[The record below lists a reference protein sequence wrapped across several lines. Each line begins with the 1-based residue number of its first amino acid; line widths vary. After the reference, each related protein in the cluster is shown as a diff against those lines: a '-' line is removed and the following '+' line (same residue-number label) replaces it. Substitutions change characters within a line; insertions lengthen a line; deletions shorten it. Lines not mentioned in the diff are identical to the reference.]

1 MFEPNRSREAETLRG
16 SRSRFFPVSLA
27 IHGAG
32 LLAVIGASLWSVDE
46 PPDPP
51 VPITWVSTSPPAP
64 AAARLSRT
72 GAPPLPAAR
81 RRTGSRAIVAPAE
94 VPDRLPVAASLPES
108 TRELEPGI
116 GAPGAP
122 SGGDG
127 EGAVAGVEGGTG
139 RDLNDPGSGDQ
150 ILRPGGDVHAPV
162 LVRRV
167 EPVYPEAARKARLE
181 GNVVLEA
188 IITSRGEIEEVRVVT
203 SGGLFLDASARDA
216 VERWKYRPATLNGR
230 AVRVLLTVTIRFR
243 LH

>member
-1 MFEPNRSREAETLRG
+1 MFEPHRSREAETLMG

-32 LLAVIGASLWSVDE
+32 LLAVLGASLWSVDE

-51 VPITWVSTSPPAP
+51 VPIKWVSPSPPAP
-64 AAARLSRT
+64 AAARRSRT
-72 GAPPLPAAR
+72 AEPLRPAAK
-81 RRTGSRAIVAPAE
+81 GRAERNAVVAPTD

-108 TRELEPGI
+108 AERFEPGS
-116 GAPGAP
+116 GDAGEP
-122 SGGDG
+122 SNGDG
-127 EGAVAGVEGGTG
+127 DGDVHGLEGGTG
-139 RDLNDPGSGDQ
+139 RARGDPGSGDQ
-150 ILRPGGDVHAPV
+150 ILRPGGDVHPPV

-181 GNVVLEA
+181 GDVMLEA
-188 IITSRGEIEEVRVVT
+188 IITSRGEIEEVRVVK

-230 AVRVLLTVTIRFR
+230 AVRVLLTVTINFR